1 MSEHNHVAVPE
12 TSSRIESESSGGM
25 SLAAPAFNLTASPAQ
40 FQTDPNAPIQ
50 QVVEL
55 TEAQIAVAQS
65 HNDFVLSDAA
75 ARNEILTQ
83 IGGVAGGVFDQAAV
97 QTIANYQETNEITRQ
112 DGRLDRDTL
121 DFIIRAM
128 VDAGDHA
135 GVITVI
141 SDFFNLDELPVASEL
156 AYDATATGD
165 AAGSTSADTGNA
177 VWTLGPDSFANGLD
191 GLGAA
196 IDTAIGA
203 GTSMNTEALDV
214 LTADSNADRRTA
226 MWSNPDQANEDGLV
240 PWIREN
246 FPTEADLAA
255 FLARTDLTDEQKT
268 AAFGRITVE
277 LGRLEYLMGVIYHG
291 GNDQTWENLNT
302 PNNNRGT
309 FVNHYKEA
317 VGNNPNGSAW
327 CTMFSGYLK
336 TLLGFSD
343 DLADGGPLI
352 FNSGARLDW
361 WATAGTNFISGA
373 DDFSDPSDFADYSGA
388 EIDTADWSTLRTT
401 LSANGMTDEQKE
413 TAVDDFLA
421 TRTTPQPGDVLIM
434 RIGATNN
441 TYGDGF
447 SSHTMTIESYNNY
460 TLSSIEGNRG
470 QKVTGTE
477 LDLRDSSDV
486 GSIICLIRAG
496 VEFFTENEAAPVENA
511 APENA
516 GPEGEAPA
524 ADQDAAAPAAAVV
537 EEADI
542 INPLTQMVRNLQ
554 LIAGQKEYIDSN
566 AAGATVADMAGNS
579 AGNETE

>member
-1 MSEHNHVAVPE
+1 
-12 TSSRIESESSGGM
+12 M
-25 SLAAPAFNLTASPAQ
+25 SLAAPAFNLTAGPAAQ
-40 FQTDPNAPIQ
+40 LQSEPNAPIQ

-55 TEAQIAVAQS
+55 TEAQITAAIS
-65 HNDFVLSDAA
+65 HNNFVLGDAA
-75 ARNEILTQ
+75 ARNEILSQ
-83 IGGVAGGVFDQAAV
+83 IGGVAAGTFDQAAV
-97 QTIANYQETNEITRQ
+97 QTLANYQETNTITRQ
-112 DGRLDRDTL
+112 DGRLDKDTL

-141 SDFFNLDELPVASEL
+141 TDFFNLNELQVASEL

-196 IDTAIGA
+196 VDTAIGA
-203 GTSMNTEALDV
+203 GTSMNSEALDV
-214 LTADSNADRRTA
+214 MTADTNADRRTA
-226 MWSNPDQANEDGLV
+226 MWSNPDQDNEDGLV

-246 FPTEADLAA
+246 FPTEADLSA
-255 FLARTDLTDEQKT
+255 FLARTDLTDAQKT

-277 LGRLEYLMGVIYHG
+277 LGRLEYLMGVMYHG

-309 FVNHYKEA
+309 FVNHFKEA

-373 DDFSDPSDFADYSGA
+373 DDFSDPSDFDDYSGA
-388 EIDTADWSTLRTT
+388 AIDTADWTTLRTS
-401 LSANGMTDEQKE
+401 LSANGLTDEQKE

-421 TRTTPQPGDVLIM
+421 DRTTPQPGDVLIM

-441 TYGDGF
+441 SYGGGF
-447 SSHTMTIESYNNY
+447 ASHTMTIESYNDY
-460 TLSSIEGNRG
+460 TISSIEGNRG

-477 LDLRDSSDV
+477 LDLRDSADV

-496 VEFFTENEAAPVENA
+496 VEFFTENEAPAAEAV

-516 GPEGEAPA
+516 GPEGEGAA
-524 ADQDAAAPAAAVV
+524 ADQAAAEPVANVI

-542 INPLTQMVRNLQ
+542 INPLKQMVRNLQ
-554 LIAGQKEYIDSN
+554 LMADQKEYVDSN
-566 AAGATVADMAGNS
+566 AAGASVADMAGNS